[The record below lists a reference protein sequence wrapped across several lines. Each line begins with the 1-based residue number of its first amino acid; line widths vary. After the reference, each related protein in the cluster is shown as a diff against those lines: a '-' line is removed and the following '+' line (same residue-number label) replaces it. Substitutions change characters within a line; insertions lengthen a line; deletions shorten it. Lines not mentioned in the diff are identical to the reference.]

1 MGVLDQKVAEIA
13 TKLNTLLE
21 KAKTT
26 DQFPYQ
32 ANLNANSK
40 IRVYTDGISEF
51 IMVSQLLPSV
61 EETDNKVLDYTIEW
75 VKGTYTFKITVR
87 KYIFNGVLHTNTIY
101 AERTLGASDLVY
113 NRFDSFLIDANE
125 QIIVWPGDAVEF
137 PYPKEFDLD
146 TYVLINF
153 FRVDANTT
161 EPAGLSEILVFDE
174 GTGDP
179 GEWTMD
185 YLSGTLNTTKF
196 SSGAKCIKLVNKQ
209 SVAAT
214 AAVNYEGRFIK
225 DVLIDVFCET
235 AGNNR
240 LRFSFWIANTMRV
253 GDITVSHGQF
263 NFNSFLIGQW
273 QTIVIPGSAFSTS
286 WGNSQYN
293 YLWMNNDRSGST
305 VYLDNV
311 RIQQTDTEAVSGTN
325 HTHANLSV
333 LEQITQALINA
344 WNNAS
349 TWITTNGANVL
360 THIANKQNSLATDGT
375 GGKYPTVDAVNAGL
389 ATKLDAS
396 AYNQHFKGIYLT
408 FAALVAANP
417 TGEAGDYAQV
427 NEVGA
432 ADVLNYN
439 WDTEENVWIPNAVG
453 GSGATNTDELPEGT
467 VNLYHTGA
475 RVLATILSGLSIITG
490 GDVVAT
496 DTIIQAFG
504 KLQKNINTL
513 WIAVNLNTA
522 KVSFPEAPSD
532 TKTYGR
538 KDAGWIEVAASG
550 GTSVHNDL
558 TGIQGG
564 SPGDYQHLTNVE
576 KTLINDFIGNYVMPI
591 PEIPV
596 DWLDISSLVI
606 EGEQK
611 FVGLHQVWNS
621 ETNYVTVKATISTG
635 AQFKVNWGNG
645 VETLH
650 NSGTIALGN
659 LVYADY
665 GNYTEN
671 GYRQAII
678 TVTPVTGNFTVLDFS
693 NKHNASLP
701 NGYPTGWNDMKISSA
716 TITSLILY
724 STAVSHIN
732 LFKFDYVGIN
742 AISNFTNF
750 FNGCRRLKNLN
761 IDTASGT
768 NFQSMFQSCSSLQTI
783 PLINTASGTSFLY
796 MFSYCSNLSAIPD
809 LQAHISLTAIDYFSW
824 LLNCPKLSYCGI
836 IGVRNTISYVNCL
849 LDKDNLVI
857 IFNNLETV
865 TAKTI
870 TITGNP
876 GASLLTAGDR
886 LIATNKGWTIVG

>member
-161 EPAGLSEILVFDE
+161 EPAGLNEILVFNE
-174 GTGDP
+174 GTGAP

-185 YLSGTLNTTKF
+185 YSSGTLNTTKF

-214 AAVNYEGRFIK
+214 AAVNFEGRFIK

-311 RIQQTDTEAVSGTN
+311 RIQQTDIEQVSGTN
-325 HTHANLSV
+325 HTHAQLSV
-333 LEQITQALINA
+333 LEQITQALLNA
-344 WNNAS
+344 WNSAS
-349 TWITTNGANVL
+349 SWVTTNGANVL
-360 THIANKQNSLATDGT
+360 AHIANKQNSLATDGA
-375 GGKYPTVDAVNAGL
+375 GAKYPTVDAVNAGL

-396 AYNQHFKGIYLT
+396 AYNQHFKGKYLT
-408 FAALVAANP
+408 AAAMRAAHP
-417 TGEAGDYAQV
+417 TASVGDSAQV

-432 ADVLNYN
+432 TTVVNYS
-439 WDTEENVWIPNAVG
+439 WDDELGDWVQTGSVSG
-453 GSGATNTDELPEGT
+453 GAANTDELPEGT
-467 VNLYHTGA
+467 SNLYFTVT
-475 RVLATILSGLSIITG
+475 RFLANLTYAN
-490 GDVVAT
+490 V
-496 DTIIQAFG
+496 
-504 KLQKNINTL
+504 
-513 WIAVNLNTA
+513 IA
-522 KVSFPEAPSD
+522 
-532 TKTYGR
+532 
-538 KDAGWIEVAASG
+538 
-550 GTSVHNDL
+550 
-558 TGIQGG
+558 
-564 SPGDYQHLTNVE
+564 
-576 KTLINDFIGNYVMPI
+576 
-591 PEIPV
+591 
-596 DWLDISSLVI
+596 
-606 EGEQK
+606 
-611 FVGLHQVWNS
+611 
-621 ETNYVTVKATISTG
+621 
-635 AQFKVNWGNG
+635 
-645 VETLH
+645 
-650 NSGTIALGN
+650 ALGF
-659 LVYADY
+659 
-665 GNYTEN
+665 
-671 GYRQAII
+671 
-678 TVTPVTGNFTVLDFS
+678 TP
-693 NKHNASLP
+693 
-701 NGYPTGWNDMKISSA
+701 
-716 TITSLILY
+716 
-724 STAVSHIN
+724 STAP
-732 LFKFDYVGIN
+732 YG
-742 AISNFTNF
+742 
-750 FNGCRRLKNLN
+750 
-761 IDTASGT
+761 
-768 NFQSMFQSCSSLQTI
+768 
-783 PLINTASGTSFLY
+783 
-796 MFSYCSNLSAIPD
+796 FS
-809 LQAHISLTAIDYFSW
+809 
-824 LLNCPKLSYCGI
+824 
-836 IGVRNTISYVNCL
+836 
-849 LDKDNLVI
+849 
-857 IFNNLETV
+857 
-865 TAKTI
+865 
-870 TITGNP
+870 
-876 GASLLTAGDR
+876 
-886 LIATNKGWTIVG
+886 